1 MKTTNDIS
9 QELNKLPKDII
20 IKMYLDMSANFD
32 TIRKSHEAL
41 QVQNN
46 ELIKKVN
53 DLNEKLAILIQ
64 NRFGKKTESG
74 INMPGQLTFDVMTGE
89 ILNEAESL
97 TESGLPEEP
106 DIEKVVTRRRKKKG
120 KRAANLEG
128 VEVEIVNHE
137 CEASV
142 LAERF
147 PEGYHELE
155 DEVYSEL
162 TYIPA
167 QFKVLEHHIKIYAG
181 NHDVGGI
188 LRADSPNRLLAHSIL
203 TPELAAAVFNAK
215 YVNAVPFNR
224 LSEEFLR
231 QDVNI
236 PRQDLAGWM
245 IRIWKYYLSPVYDRM
260 KAEIFKAR
268 YLHCDETPFV
278 MPSHSKEYMWVFHSP
293 GENGSHPVFLY
304 EHLGARNGT
313 VLQEYMKG
321 YHGTIVTDGYQPYH
335 TLMKYSDDI
344 KVAGCWSHSRRMYA
358 EIVKAMPKDANPT
371 PAQAIA
377 CEAVKR
383 IDAMYHM
390 DSRKKG
396 SSLKEK
402 LDNRKQSVK
411 PLVDAYFAWIK
422 TKQQLPCSSSKL
434 KEAMN
439 YAVYQEKY
447 LRRFLDDPE
456 LPMDNND
463 AERSI
468 RSFCVGKHNWHI
480 IDSVNGAKASAFLY
494 SIAESAKANGLKP
507 YEYFRYLLSELV
519 KHPRD
524 NVPEDVLNRIMPWSE
539 ELPDCCRKTKTR

>member
-1 MKTTNDIS
+1 MKEIPTRE
-9 QELNKLPKDII
+9 QLNKVDKDVLIT
-20 IKMYLDMSANFD
+20 MFLSMAQQMEQQ
-32 TIRKSHEAL
+32 T
-41 QVQNN
+41 
-46 ELIKKVN
+46 ELIKMLKLEVES
-53 DLNEKLAILIQ
+53 LSEKLSLSNTRQFAPS
-64 NRFGKKTESG
+64 TEAG
-74 INMPGQLTFDVMTGE
+74 LTDGEQLSIYSLGF
-89 ILNEAESL
+89 NEAEAL
-97 TESGLPEEP
+97 AEEALPQEPEMEE
-106 DIEKVVTRRRKKKG
+106 VTSYRRKKKAG
-120 KRAANLEG
+120 KREADLSG
-128 VEVEIVNHE
+128 YPVEEVT
-137 CEASV
+137 
-142 LAERF
+142 
-147 PEGYHELE
+147 HELSE
-155 DEVYSEL
+155 EELKDLFPNGYTVLPDEVYKKLEM
-162 TYIPA
+162 IPST
-167 QFKVLEHHIKIYAG
+167 FKVMEHHVKVYKGRDGRIIKAPRPKEMIS
-181 NHDVGGI
+181 N
-188 LRADSPNRLLAHSIL
+188 SIA
-203 TPELAAAVFNAK
+203 TPSLVSAIINAK
-215 YVNAVPFNR
+215 YVNAVPLNR

-390 DSRKKG
+390 DGRTKG

-463 AERSI
+463 VERSI